1 MSRNKKARV
10 RALGNSLL
18 GDLSDNVWYASDSEV
33 QAWFKTI
40 YDNPASHG
48 FTEVEVLFYRGELR
62 RWNASTSEWEISG
75 RLANGTV
82 YWMYVRTPFDES
94 LDVDSEGVDF
104 FEVSIN

>member
-18 GDLSDNVWYASDSEV
+18 CDLADNVWYASDNEV

-40 YDNPASHG
+40 SHNPAFYG
-48 FTEVEVLFYRGELR
+48 FTEIEIVFYRGELR
-62 RWNASTSEWEISG
+62 RWNSSTNEWEVSG

-82 YWMYVRTPFDES
+82 YWMYVATPFDGS
-94 LDVDSEGVDF
+94 LDVDSECVDY